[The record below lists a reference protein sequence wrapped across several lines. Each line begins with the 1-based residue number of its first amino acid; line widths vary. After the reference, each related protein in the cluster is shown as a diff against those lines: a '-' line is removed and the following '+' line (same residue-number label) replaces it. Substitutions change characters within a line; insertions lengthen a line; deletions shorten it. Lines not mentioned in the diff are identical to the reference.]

1 MRCQLSGDSLYGV
14 PKTRWLTNDEMRA
27 WRGFITTS
35 PDLQRVIERDLTQ
48 FGLDAGDY
56 QLLAMLSEAPD
67 KKLRMCDLASVLR
80 LTRGGLTRRMKGV
93 MAAGLVER
101 INDKEDRRSAYAHLT
116 PRGWSLIKRV
126 APHHVRIVR
135 EFMMDLLT
143 PQEIRAMGNAFE
155 KIATHLGSTSFPTT

>member
-1 MRCQLSGDSLYGV
+1 M
-14 PKTRWLTNDEMRA
+14 PKTRWLNEDEMRA

-35 PDLQRVIERDLTQ
+35 PGLQRVIERDLDQ

-67 KKLRMCDLASVLR
+67 KQMRMCDLASVLR

-93 MAAGLVER
+93 LDAGLVER
-101 INDKEDRRSAYAHLT
+101 INDEADRRSAYAHLT

-126 APHHVRIVR
+126 APHHVATVR
-135 EFMMDLLT
+135 AMMIDLLT
-143 PQEIRAMGNAFE
+143 PAEIKALGSAFE
-155 KIATHLGSTSFPTT
+155 KISSHLRTVV